1 MLPIPLHF
9 IRSNKTAE
17 HGCKIIW
24 INLLFWSFL
33 LHPSK
38 QAQFLQWKRPSHIK
52 KKEVGIILLSEI
64 HYLNIFC
71 VIWVTTN
78 FRNHVPCDFSAWA
91 EANPN
96 LRIRWE
102 QSELYLYDLH
112 FSLGRKVS
120 IKLHSGTRPEG
131 MYVESKFSFL
141 LISSH
146 NNLVPFCQT
155 HSLSVCV
162 GGTEVQG
169 KLPQS
174 TETGPRE
181 NRNQDARGS

>member
-1 MLPIPLHF
+1 M
-9 IRSNKTAE
+9 
-17 HGCKIIW
+17 
-24 INLLFWSFL
+24 
-33 LHPSK
+33 
-38 QAQFLQWKRPSHIK
+38 
-52 KKEVGIILLSEI
+52 
-64 HYLNIFC
+64 
-71 VIWVTTN
+71 TTN

-169 KLPQS
+169 SYHSPLRLDQEKTETRMPGGLRSLPPQS
-174 TETGPRE
+174 IWGDCNVGGFLVMLLYPNTTWKLQSLKRPWPTTHNEHTEIFYYSSGLKSK
-181 NRNQDARGS
+181 NSLMI